1 MIELNRFCV
10 DWSSINVFGLC
21 QLCESA
27 ENLTEVTTEE
37 AQLSIKDRLN
47 FPYILANQI
56 LTFQKSILAQD
67 FSEREIEEAI
77 KGFVHLVP
85 DSWKDK
91 IFHKDLKNASITRR
105 LDKRPQITGTVKMSE
120 DVCKEL
126 GIVAYEDKTVF
137 DYYKMFQA
145 CINLLQRRRML
156 SKVNPVEEIDFVELE
171 EIGEAEATSTR
182 KDNVQSQ

>member
-1 MIELNRFCV
+1 MSNSL
-10 DWSSINVFGLC
+10 SSEYV
-21 QLCESA
+21 A
-27 ENLTEVTTEE
+27 EE

-67 FSEREIEEAI
+67 FSEREIEESI

-85 DSWKDK
+85 DNWKDK
-91 IFHKDLKNASITRR
+91 QFHKALKDATIIKK
-105 LDKRPQITGTVKMSE
+105 LDKRPQITGTVKM
-120 DVCKEL
+120 DVKVCEEL
-126 GIVAYEDKTVF
+126 GIKAFEEKTVF

-156 SKVNPVEEIDFVELE
+156 SKINPVEEIDFVELE
-171 EIGEAEATSTR
+171 EIGEAEATPIR
-182 KDNVQSQ
+182 KSSLQS